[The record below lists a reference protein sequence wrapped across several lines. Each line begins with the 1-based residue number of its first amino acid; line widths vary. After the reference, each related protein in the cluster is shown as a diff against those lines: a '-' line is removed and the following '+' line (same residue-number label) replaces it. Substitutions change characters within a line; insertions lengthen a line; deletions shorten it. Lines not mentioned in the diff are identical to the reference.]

1 MYKQGGK
8 GYIKILGGE
17 GMFTGRG
24 WINTLYKEKSL
35 YIYSEGR
42 VILINR
48 EEMVN

>member
-1 MYKQGGK
+1 MYKQEWK

-17 GMFTGRG
+17 GMDIYIIQG
-24 WINTLYKEKSL
+24 EKL
-35 YIYSEGR
+35 IYSEGR